1 MRHWI
6 HVSKGH
12 RDNLCPHDAASADA
26 AGIALSVCYTLRLMM
41 KAVIWYYP
49 AASSLFLFSSK
60 ETPMPSTAGQSP
72 QPVRKTQQEKTSF
85 FWWIERQLS
94 HTAKLGALTCKGA
107 VRSRVSQVVRTP
119 GDTPASA
126 LLILAEEALEEK
138 ELSLRLIFF
147 FDSKGIFTLIPKFPI
162 FFFKGHLKMA

>member
-1 MRHWI
+1 
-6 HVSKGH
+6 
-12 RDNLCPHDAASADA
+12 
-26 AGIALSVCYTLRLMM
+26 M
-41 KAVIWYYP
+41 KAVIWYYS
-49 AASSLFLFSSK
+49 AVSSLFLFSRK

-85 FWWIERQLS
+85 FWWTERQLS

-107 VRSRVSQVVRTP
+107 ARSRVSQVARTP

-126 LLILAEEALEEK
+126 LLILAEEASEEK
-138 ELSLRLIFF
+138 EPSLRWIFFF
-147 FDSKGIFTLIPKFPI
+147 FDSKGIFTLIPKFLI